1 MTAVATDHAP
11 LALPPAAPS
20 PRRNVA
26 LVGAAFAIAAGVA
39 LVGGLLAVYLGA
51 RQDVLDAGGE
61 WVDKA
66 TIPNVGM
73 AVAYGTLLLS
83 AFTAQ
88 WAVSA
93 IKLDDRRQGYVAVGL
108 TLLLA
113 AAFLNA
119 LSFGWAQLGAG
130 AGDGGFADHMYA
142 VTVTHALLVV
152 AGIVLIVVMGFRVI
166 GGQFGPRNAEFVVS
180 AAAYWHFVVLA
191 GVAIWWCIWFLE
203 GGPG

>member
-1 MTAVATDHAP
+1 MSAVATDHAP
-11 LALPPAAPS
+11 LALPPAAPAT
-20 PRRNVA
+20 RRNVA
-26 LVGAAFAIAAGVA
+26 LVGTTFAIAAGIA
-39 LVGGLLAVYLGA
+39 LVGGLLAAYFGA
-51 RQDVLDAGGE
+51 RQDVVDAGGE

-93 IKLDDRRQGYVAVGL
+93 IKLDDRRQAYVAVGL
-108 TLLLA
+108 TLLLG

-119 LSFGWAQLGAG
+119 LSFGWSQLGAA

-142 VTVTHALLVV
+142 VTVAHALLVV
-152 AGIVLIVVMGFRVI
+152 AGIVLLVVMGFRVI
-166 GGQFGPRNAEFVVS
+166 GGQFGPRNSEFVAS
-180 AAAYWHFVVLA
+180 AAAFWHFTAIA
-191 GVAIWWCIWFLE
+191 GAAIWWSIWFLE

>member
-1 MTAVATDHAP
+1 MSALATDHGP
-11 LALPPAAPS
+11 VALPPAAPS

-26 LVGAAFAIAAGVA
+26 LVGTAFAIAAGIA
-39 LVGGLLAVYLGA
+39 LVGGLLAAYFGA
-51 RQDVLDAGGE
+51 RQDVVDAGNE
-61 WVDKA
+61 WVDK
-66 TIPNVGM
+66 TTVPNVAM

-93 IKLDDRRQGYVAVGL
+93 IKLDDRRQAYVAVGL
-108 TLLLA
+108 TLLLG

-142 VTVTHALLVV
+142 VTVSHALLVI
-152 AGIVLIVVMGFRVI
+152 AGIVLIVVMGFRVV
-166 GGQFGPRNAEFVVS
+166 GGQFGPRNSEFVAS
-180 AAAYWHFVVLA
+180 AAAFWHFVALA
-191 GVAIWWCIWFLE
+191 GVAVWWSIWFLE